1 MSKLYSIGE
10 VAQRTGLSVLRL
22 RAWENRY
29 GEPGAA
35 QDFPS
40 THRRYD
46 QSQVDRLCL
55 LAHLIEKGHRIGALT
70 KLTDTQLR
78 ELSDQGGASVKE
90 HVSLPDL
97 WLWRQALQKSNV
109 AEIQSILQE
118 LYHQNS
124 CAEFLDHRLGP
135 MLGAMG
141 HWWAVGEIS
150 ITQEHIASAVIE
162 SFLSQQRLV
171 LNPSPKASNLLFC
184 TLPMEQHTLG
194 LQMAALLAASEGY
207 KVIYAGRRIP
217 RAEIALAACHY
228 QALGVCLSFS
238 ISADPVYSRSELKEL
253 RKELPETT
261 EILCGGAGVPE
272 HLDQIHVFKTF
283 TEFMYS
289 LKGFQE

>member
-35 QDFPS
+35 QDYPS

-46 QSQVDRLCL
+46 QAQVDRLCL

-70 KLTDTQLR
+70 RLNDTQLR
-78 ELSDQGGASVKE
+78 ELSEQGGRSSETSVA
-90 HVSLPDL
+90 LPDL
-97 WLWRQALQKSNV
+97 WVWRQALQKSNV
-109 AEIQSILQE
+109 AEIQTILQE
-118 LYHQNS
+118 LYDKYS
-124 CAEFLDHRLGP
+124 CGDFLENWLGP

-141 HWWAVGEIS
+141 NWWAMGEIS

-162 SFLSQQRLV
+162 SFLSQQRLA
-171 LNPSPKASNLLFC
+171 LIPRENTSTMLFC

-194 LQMAALLAASEGY
+194 LQMAALLAASQGI
-207 KVIYAGRRIP
+207 KVVYAGRRIP
-217 RAEIALAACHY
+217 RGEIALAARHY

-238 ISADPVYSRSELKEL
+238 MSADPNYSRAELKEL
-253 RKELPETT
+253 RKELPEQTK
-261 EILCGGAGVPE
+261 ILCGGAGSPE
-272 HLDQIHVFKTF
+272 GMEQIHVFKTF
-283 TEFMYS
+283 SDFLITLKEF
-289 LKGFQE
+289 EE